1 MKELKIVHSAD
12 IHFDREN
19 QESALKSLNYLY
31 EYGENQGVDLWVIA
45 GDLFNRAVQ
54 NTESSGFPDL
64 VRVMQKIMNIAPVV
78 AVRGTPTH
86 DIQGCY
92 DALQEINA
100 EYGFTLISP
109 HADCYFLGDDGAI
122 YADIWS
128 AKEPIEGRKAELL
141 ILGCPEPSK
150 EWFLRDKRMGREEA
164 NQAVIDGMK
173 GMLLGWA
180 AIRKQYPDIPCLFVY
195 HGNIVGATLQ
205 NNQIL
210 PPGDIAIG
218 RDDLALV
225 GADYYALGHI
235 HLAQQIGEFP
245 AYYAGS
251 AFPCNWGETDQK
263 SFNSVIFGASELPE
277 SGSFVKCEF
286 ISFPHPPR
294 KKITQPFGNNLP
306 EDVSGFQ
313 VWLEIKA
320 EKGQAAVINKESVLL
335 ELEGNGALPGSRVTV
350 SVLLTETVR
359 AGHIQEASKLRD
371 KVQIY
376 SDNSGE
382 SVSKSI
388 LLKADKLEAEAQAE
402 GLGEGLHIDLK
413 KLVLRGAVG
422 IWKGQGKDEIEL
434 DLSNY
439 DPGLIALV
447 DINGAGKTTLI
458 ENMHPFPEMLTRQ
471 GKLQDH
477 FRLRDSFRDLY
488 FMDERTGD
496 QYRAFVQIDGQNA
509 SGKCEYHL
517 YKNGQPLSNGRKEEY
532 VEQIAQLFGSMS
544 LFLRSAFVSQKPS
557 KNNPDLSEAT
567 KGEKKALF
575 RELGG
580 LEYLQ
585 AYSKSSKGEADN
597 LETEINRDT
606 GKIETLS
613 TLIASLPEK
622 EEEKKVIAGNITI
635 EKTSLSAIEEKGKA
649 LKTEAEALEKKVAD
663 NREIQNRCNELR
675 SQLEKLGKEEAEIDA
690 RLKEYNSALQNK
702 EGAEKSIAEYEQLKE
717 REGKLNEEKHGIL
730 TKREWLST
738 EYQDKKDIVADQE
751 KELLAKETQ
760 IQQEIAKIDTKK
772 GEFVGKIDQIEE
784 FLAKKIE
791 CPKCGHTFAHNEVEL
806 KANLETYQQTVYE
819 ADQDLVELDKESE
832 LITKQIAAIV
842 WPEEPDLPPL
852 ETIDEKLSTL
862 KQDLAFLDVDTARAQ
877 LQKAQE
883 AQVRTEEGEKRL
895 SQIEADHTRL
905 KGELA
910 AAEDRIDTEIEN
922 QHREIVQKLDAARAE
937 YEKLN
942 NTVIHLEADLRNLET
957 QITDLKERSE
967 ELKQLQAT
975 IKEKQQEISEW
986 RYTERACGPDGI
998 QALELDAMGPGI
1010 AEVANRLLQ
1019 AAYGA
1024 RFQIEFRTT
1033 RIGGQGSK
1041 KKQIEDFQIVVFDS
1055 EGGTEQMLETL
1066 SGGESV
1072 WIKRAI
1078 YDAFGIIRD
1087 RNTGQ
1092 RFLTAFQDECDG
1104 ALDPDAK
1111 IAYFQMLEAAHKESG
1126 RHHTIV
1132 ITHSQ
1137 EAQEMIAQKI
1147 EMADLHANMKEA
1159 VA

>member
-1 MKELKIVHSAD
+1 MKQVRILHSAD

-19 QESALKSLNYLY
+19 QEPALKSLNYLY

-45 GDLFNRAVQ
+45 GDLFNRAVT
-54 NTESSGFPDL
+54 NTESSGFPL
-64 VRVMQKIMNIAPVV
+64 LIQVIQKMMNIAPVV

-100 EYGFTLISP
+100 EHSFTLLDPGHEYYLIDSEVYS
-109 HADCYFLGDDGAI
+109 DQEEI
-122 YADIWS
+122 
-128 AKEPIEGRKAELL
+128 EPDNLELL

-150 EWFLRDKRMGREEA
+150 EWFLRDKRLGREDA

-173 GMLLGWA
+173 GLLLGWA

-210 PPGDIAIG
+210 PPGDISIG
-218 RDDLALV
+218 RDDLAMV

-235 HLAQQIGEFP
+235 HLAQQIGDLP

-263 SFNSVIFGASELPE
+263 RFNAVEIDKEKTSTT
-277 SGSFVKCEF
+277 F
-286 ISFPHPPR
+286 INFPHPPR
-294 KKITQPFGNNLP
+294 KKIVQPFGK
-306 EDVSGFQ
+306 DVPSDVESCQ

-350 SVLLTETVR
+350 SVLPTETVR
-359 AGHIQEASKLRD
+359 AGHIQEASKLRY

-376 SDNSGE
+376 ADNSGE
-382 SVSKSI
+382 TVSEII
-388 LLKADKLEAEAQAE
+388 LLKADQLETVSQAA

-413 KLVLRGAVG
+413 KLVLRGAIGV
-422 IWKGQGKDEIEL
+422 WKGQGRDEIEL

-447 DINGAGKTTLI
+447 GVNGAGKTTLI

-471 GKLQDH
+471 GKLQEH

-488 FMDERTGD
+488 FTDQRTGD
-496 QYRAFVQIDGQNA
+496 QYRAFIQIDGQNA
-509 SGKCEYHL
+509 SGKCEYFI
-517 YKNGQPLSNGRKEEY
+517 YKNGQPYSAEINGRKEPYENA
-532 VEQIAQLFGSMS
+532 IDQLFGSMS
-544 LFLRSAFVSQKPS
+544 LFVRSAFVSQKPP
-557 KNNPDLSEAT
+557 KNHPDLSDAT

-580 LEYLQ
+580 LDYLQ
-585 AYSKSSKGEADN
+585 VHSKNSKARADDF
-597 LETEINRDT
+597 ETETNHDE
-606 GKIETLS
+606 GKIETLV

-622 EEEKKVIAGNITI
+622 EEEKKVVAGNITI
-635 EKTSLSAIEEKGKA
+635 EKTNLEAVKEKGKA
-649 LKTEAEALEKKVAD
+649 LKTEAEALGKKAEE
-663 NREIQNRCNELR
+663 NRETQNRCKELR
-675 SQLEKLGKEEAEIDA
+675 GLMGKLEAEEAEIDA
-690 RLKEYNSALQNK
+690 RLQEYDLALKNK
-702 EGAEKSIAEYEQLKE
+702 EGAEKSIAEYERLKAE
-717 REGKLNEEKHGIL
+717 EGKLNGEKNGIL
-730 TKREWLST
+730 TERERLST
-738 EYQDKKDIVADQE
+738 EYQNKKDIVADQE
-751 KELLAKETQ
+751 KELFAKK
-760 IQQEIAKIDTKK
+760 IQVQKEIAKIDAKK
-772 GEFVGKIDQIEE
+772 REFVGKIDQINE
-784 FLAKKIE
+784 FLAKTIE
-791 CPKCGHTFAHNEVEL
+791 CPKCGHAFAHNEAEL
-806 KANLETYQQTVYE
+806 KANLETYQQIVYE
-819 ADQDLVELDKESE
+819 ADQDLVKRDKKSESVTAE
-832 LITKQIAAIV
+832 IVAIV
-842 WPEEPDLPPL
+842 QPKELVLPPL
-852 ETIDEKLSTL
+852 EAVDDQLISIN
-862 KQDLAFLDVDTARAQ
+862 QDLAFLDVESARVQ

-895 SQIEADHTRL
+895 LQITTDQTSL
-905 KGELA
+905 KIDLTV
-910 AAEDRIDTEIEN
+910 AEMRVDTEIES
-922 QHREIVQKLDAARAE
+922 QHREIVQKLEAARAE
-937 YEKLN
+937 YEQLN

-975 IKEKQQEISEW
+975 IKEKQGMISEW
-986 RYTERACGPDGI
+986 RYMERACGPDGI

-1041 KKQIEDFQIVVFDS
+1041 KKQLEDFQIWVFDS
-1055 EGGTEQMLETL
+1055 EGGTEQLLETL
-1066 SGGESV
+1066 SGGEAV

-1092 RFLTAFQDECDG
+1092 KFLTVMQDEADG

-1111 IAYFQMLEAAHKESG
+1111 TAYFRMLEAAHQESG
-1126 RHHTIV
+1126 REHTIV
-1132 ITHSQ
+1132 ITHS
-1137 EAQEMIAQKI
+1137 EVAQEMIAQKI
-1147 EMADLHANMKEA
+1147 EMAELKAAVEEA
-1159 VA
+1159 VAS